1 MIGLP
6 NDWRIYA
13 LLIGTAAALLY
24 YARGQVGAVA
34 QSVNPLNHD
43 NVISQAAN
51 GVGAVLTG
59 TAPGDFSLGAW
70 LWEKTH
76 SDVVFNGG

>member
-6 NDWRIYA
+6 NDWRVYA
-13 LLIGTAAALLY
+13 VLALAAAGILY
-24 YARGQVGAVA
+24 YTRGQLGAVGSA
-34 QSVNPLNHD
+34 VNPLNHD
-43 NVISQAAN
+43 NVFAQAAN
-51 GVGAVLTG
+51 GVGAVLTDTQG
-59 TAPGDFSLGAW
+59 EFSLGAW